1 MEQDQKNQNE
11 EEPLEELRKRLEAE
25 RREATRKRRE
35 RMRQEVYE
43 EVGVNEESSN
53 NIVNNIEVQQEI
65 IQNIEDINAYDGDE
79 IEANISNGVQ
89 QELLHNIA
97 KMNSPNNVNNKTKQN
112 ENNTSED
119 HHDDSGNVQKLLYI
133 YNDLCVCCKYIL
145 KALARLLASC
155 TICS

>member
-53 NIVNNIEVQQEI
+53 NNVNNIEVQQEI
-65 IQNIEDINAYDGDE
+65 IQNIEDINAYVGEE
-79 IEANISNGVQ
+79 IETNISNGAQ

-97 KMNSPNNVNNKTKQN
+97 KMNSPKNVNNKTKK
-112 ENNTSED
+112 NT
-119 HHDDSGNVQKLLYI
+119 HTQ
-133 YNDLCVCCKYIL
+133 
-145 KALARLLASC
+145 
-155 TICS
+155 

>member
-53 NIVNNIEVQQEI
+53 NNVNNIEVQQEI

-89 QELLHNIA
+89 QELFLFH
-97 KMNSPNNVNNKTKQN
+97 K
-112 ENNTSED
+112 
-119 HHDDSGNVQKLLYI
+119 
-133 YNDLCVCCKYIL
+133 
-145 KALARLLASC
+145 
-155 TICS
+155 